1 MAAESGAAPRLT
13 ESALAMLAQAALQA
27 HGATPENAAPVARA
41 IAGAEAEGN
50 RICGLYYVPVFCAQL
65 ASGRIDG
72 AARPRLERPAPGV
85 LAVDGADGF
94 AQPAVGLALPA
105 LIEAARAQGVAALSV
120 RRVATC
126 LALGPIV
133 RPLAE
138 AGLVGLGFAASP
150 AYMAPPGGRVPVLG
164 TNPVACAVPNSGPG
178 PDGPALLIDQ
188 SASTVAMTHL
198 MVARDAGRPIPEGW
212 ALDADGRPTT
222 DPAEGLAGSLT
233 PAAGPRGFNVALIV
247 EVLSATLGG
256 GALGIDAP
264 SVTDAAGPPPGLALT
279 LLAIDPARFAPGF
292 AGRIAR
298 LAAAI
303 ETQPGARLPGAG
315 RAAARAAAA
324 RDGIAVDAGLLGRV
338 EALAKGETP

>member
-1 MAAESGAAPRLT
+1 MRAASGAGPVTTVRLS
-13 ESALAMLAQAALQA
+13 EPALAALVRAALEA
-27 HGATPENAAPVARA
+27 HGATPANAAPVARA

-65 ASGRIDG
+65 AAGRIDG
-72 AARPRLERPAPGV
+72 AARPVLEPPAPGV
-85 LAVDGADGF
+85 LVVDGADGF
-94 AQPAVGLALPA
+94 AQPAVELALPG
-105 LIEAARAQGVAALSV
+105 LVEAARAQGIAALSV

-126 LALGPIV
+126 LALDFLV

-138 AGLVGLGFAASP
+138 AGLIGLGFAASP

-164 TNPVACAVPNSGPG
+164 TNPVACAVPG

-212 ALDADGRPTT
+212 ALDADGWPTT

-233 PAAGPRGFNVALIV
+233 PAAGSRGFNIALIV
-247 EVLSATLGG
+247 EVLAAALGG
-256 GALGIDAP
+256 GAPGIGAP
-264 SVTDAAGPPPGLALT
+264 SVTDANGPPPGLALT
-279 LLAIDPARFAPGF
+279 LLAIDPAHFAPGF
-292 AGRIAR
+292 ADRAAR

-303 ETQPGARLPGAG
+303 ETQPGAHLPGAG
-315 RAAARAAAA
+315 RAAARAASA
-324 RDGIAVDAGLLGRV
+324 RDGIAIDAELLARI
-338 EALAKGETP
+338 ERLAKERS